1 MSAMGVNVGP
11 ARRFL
16 SDADELRVLEAIRSA
31 ESETSGEIR
40 VHIERRCGGQPM
52 EAAKRWFR
60 RLGMRGTRDRNGV
73 LFYLAVDERVFAVV
87 GDVGIH
93 EKVGQD
99 FWAALRDELQGS
111 FAAGDHAAG
120 LIRAIA
126 ETGRRLALHFPRR
139 PDDRNELPDEVSTS

>member
-1 MSAMGVNVGP
+1 
-11 ARRFL
+11 
-16 SDADELRVLEAIRSA
+16 
-31 ESETSGEIR
+31 
-40 VHIERRCGGQPM
+40 
-52 EAAKRWFR
+52 
-60 RLGMRGTRDRNGV
+60 MRGTRDRNGV